1 MAFKRMHAENK
12 RTRIMSDTSVKSTG
26 SSLESHSSVP
36 VAERAVEPAPVVPAQ
51 RESVS
56 TARKGLPELV
66 KYVASALIL
75 ALGVG
80 IFLGLGQLKEKP
92 KEKDP
97 GELIPIVATD
107 TAEPY
112 VGQLDMVVSGTVVPF
127 REIRVAAEVSGNVIK
142 KYPACEAG
150 NFVRKDDKLIEIDPK
165 DYELQVATR
174 KAELNQAK
182 RMLAETEQEVDG
194 AEKNLA
200 LAERDFLIAQDE
212 FSRNSRIKGALSSA
226 EFDQSKRN
234 LLNVETAL
242 TNRKNLLNL
251 INARLERM
259 QSAIELSK
267 NQLERAELNLKKT
280 TILAPDDGV
289 IVFESVQEGEFVNL
303 GAQLLTFEDTSRS
316 EVICNLS
323 QRDIDWIRDNSPLDP
338 EAAQKIAEN
347 KVLAVYY
354 LPKTSVA
361 IFEPE
366 KESIV
371 WQGVL
376 ERFDGIGRD
385 NRTRTVP
392 TRITIS
398 DPLVEIDGKPHAL
411 VRGMYVKCRIQV
423 QVSEASEDQKFIS
436 FPSSALRAGNFVW
449 TVTPEN
455 TLKKVP
461 VVIIDRT
468 EKTVN
473 GKIEELTIIRL
484 TKDSLQPD
492 DPLVVGPIPQ
502 PAEEMPVQLQS
513 DIEKSESAAE
523 ASKDQPSEK
532 SAQAA
537 DSKSA

>member
-1 MAFKRMHAENK
+1 
-12 RTRIMSDTSVKSTG
+12 MSDTSVKSTG
-26 SSLESHSSVP
+26 SNLESHSSVP
-36 VAERAVEPAPVVPAQ
+36 VAERAAEPAPVVPAQ
-51 RESVS
+51 RESAS
-56 TARKGLPELV
+56 TARKGLPEPI

-75 ALGVG
+75 GLGVG

-97 GELIPIVATD
+97 GDLIPIVATE

-150 NFVRKDDKLIEIDPK
+150 NFVRKDEKLIEIDPK

-200 LAERDFLIAQDE
+200 LAERDFVIAQDE
-212 FSRNSRIKGALSSA
+212 FNRNNRIKGALSSA

-242 TNRKNLLNL
+242 TNRKNSLNL

-280 TILAPDDGV
+280 TIVAPDDGV

-366 KESIV
+366 KEEIV

-392 TRITIS
+392 TRITIA
-398 DPLVEIDGKPHAL
+398 DPLVESDGKPHAL

-449 TVTPEN
+449 TVTPEK

-461 VVIIDRT
+461 VEIIDRSEDT
-468 EKTVN
+468 ID
-473 GKIEELTIIRL
+473 GKLKQMTIIRL
-484 TKDSLQPD
+484 TEDSLQPED
-492 DPLVVGPIPQ
+492 QLVIGPIPQ
-502 PAEEMPVQLQS
+502 PTEKMPVQLQS
-513 DIEKSESAAE
+513 DIEKSEAAAE
-523 ASKDQPSEK
+523 ANKVQSNKE
-532 SAQAA
+532 SAQTAEPE
-537 DSKSA
+537 SV